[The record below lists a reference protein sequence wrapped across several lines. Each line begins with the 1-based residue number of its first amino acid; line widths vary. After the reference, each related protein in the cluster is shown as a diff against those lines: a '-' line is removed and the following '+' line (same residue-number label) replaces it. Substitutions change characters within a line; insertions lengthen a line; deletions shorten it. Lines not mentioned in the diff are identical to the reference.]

1 MNESSVLAQKL
12 LAGKVVCK
20 YSMPSEYEHLST
32 PSVYEEFNRNF
43 IFLGVKLTETSNKSG
58 FYLTYISNN
67 KGAARDFF
75 KGIMTHMRTTLSW
88 LEIMMEATDRDSLI
102 NSGQDISFSNI
113 LASVTGNMELQ
124 ERLNRLPSSKGEIII
139 KKQLE
144 GLIKYLKKE
153 GVLMDL
159 HTELEIYRFTGMVD
173 LINEYILFIQEAES
187 VPLEELSEKQDR
199 LL

>member
-1 MNESSVLAQKL
+1 MIESSVLAQKL

-20 YSMPSEYEHLST
+20 YSLPTEYEYLST
-32 PSVYEEFNRNF
+32 PSVYEAFNLNF
-43 IFLGVKLTETSNKSG
+43 VFLGVKLSETPNKSG

-75 KGIMTHMRTTLSW
+75 KGIMTNMRTTLSW
-88 LEIMMEATDRDSLI
+88 LEIVMEAIDRDSLI
-102 NSGQDISFSNI
+102 NSGQDISFANI
-113 LASVTGNMELQ
+113 LASVTENIELQ
-124 ERLNRLPSSKGEIII
+124 GRLNRLPSSKGETIV

-144 GLIKYLKKE
+144 GLVKYLKKE

-159 HTELEIYRFTGMVD
+159 HTELEIYRFTGMID
-173 LINEYILFIQEAES
+173 LINEYILFIQESES
-187 VPLEELSEKQDR
+187 IPVEESTEKQER

>member
-1 MNESSVLAQKL
+1 MIESSVLAQKL

-20 YSMPSEYEHLST
+20 YSLPTEYEYLST
-32 PSVYEEFNRNF
+32 PSVYEAFNLNF
-43 IFLGVKLTETSNKSG
+43 VFLGVKLSETPNKSG

-75 KGIMTHMRTTLSW
+75 KGIMTNMRTTLSW
-88 LEIMMEATDRDSLI
+88 LEIVMEATDRDSLI
-102 NSGQDISFSNI
+102 NSGQDISFANI
-113 LASVTGNMELQ
+113 LASVTENIELQ
-124 ERLNRLPSSKGEIII
+124 GRLNRLPSSKGETIV

-144 GLIKYLKKE
+144 GLVKYLKKE

-159 HTELEIYRFTGMVD
+159 HTELEIYRFTGMID
-173 LINEYILFIQEAES
+173 LINEYILFIQESES
-187 VPLEELSEKQDR
+187 IPVEESTEKQER

>member
-1 MNESSVLAQKL
+1 MIESSGLAQKL

-20 YSMPSEYEHLST
+20 YSLPTEYEYLST
-32 PSVYEEFNRNF
+32 PSVYEAFNLNF
-43 IFLGVKLTETSNKSG
+43 VFLGVKLSETPNKSG

-75 KGIMTHMRTTLSW
+75 KGIMTNMRTTLSW
-88 LEIMMEATDRDSLI
+88 LEIVMEATDRDSLI
-102 NSGQDISFSNI
+102 NSGQDISFANI
-113 LASVTGNMELQ
+113 LASVTENIELQ
-124 ERLNRLPSSKGEIII
+124 GRLNRLPSSKGETIV

-144 GLIKYLKKE
+144 GLVKYLKKE

-159 HTELEIYRFTGMVD
+159 HTELEIYRFTGMID
-173 LINEYILFIQEAES
+173 LINEYILFIQESES
-187 VPLEELSEKQDR
+187 IPVEESTEKQER